1 MYSTRFRNA
10 FTYAASL
17 HEKQTRKGTSVPYIT
32 HLRAVAALVGEAG
45 GSEDEAIAALLHD
58 AVEDQGGAPILQ
70 AIEERFGKTVA
81 DIVQSCSDTEVT
93 PKPPWRERKEAYLE
107 HLETAT
113 ASALLVSCADKLH
126 NARAVVSDLRLIGDR
141 LWSRFNASKDESLWY
156 YRALA
161 EVFRRRAA
169 PEMLVGELERTV
181 QDMIRLANDAQT
193 KPD

>member
-1 MYSTRFRNA
+1 M
-10 FTYAASL
+10 
-17 HEKQTRKGTSVPYIT
+17 
-32 HLRAVAALVGEAG
+32 
-45 GSEDEAIAALLHD
+45 
-58 AVEDQGGAPILQ
+58 Q

-107 HLETAT
+107 HLETAS